1 MAGRR
6 LERAAVVRAFLRRLE
21 EAEEMREAGRLM
33 EAYRGRS
40 ATLGRQVRVI
50 APAESFTGVARE
62 ITPGGALMVETENG
76 PREVLAGD
84 VSVRG
89 LMGYV

>member
-1 MAGRR
+1 M
-6 LERAAVVRAFLRRLE
+6 
-21 EAEEMREAGRLM
+21 
-33 EAYRGRS
+33 
-40 ATLGRQVRVI
+40 RVI